1 MFDKIDQLC
10 VDTIRTLSIDT
21 IEAAN
26 SGHPGLPMG
35 AAPMAYILW
44 SKHLKIN
51 PETSDNWLN
60 RDRFVLSAGHG
71 SAMLYSLL
79 HLSGFQLTIEDLKS
93 FRQWGSKTPGH
104 PEVHHTDGVEATSGP
119 LGQGIAQAVG
129 IAMAEAHLSATFNR
143 PGYPVV
149 DHYTYALCGDGDLME
164 GVSQEASSLAGHWK
178 LGKLIVLYD
187 SNDIT
192 LDGPLVKT
200 FTESVAKRYEAL
212 GWQYLRVENGNDL
225 EAISQAI
232 DDAKTDTEHPT
243 LIEIKTVIGYGSVKE
258 GTSAIHGTPLDH
270 EDIRSTKEKYG
281 WRYPKFKVPK
291 EVMSRFN
298 EKITKFGASSEREWQ
313 RIFTKYNKLYPEMA
327 EKLMEFFSRKLPEKW
342 DENLPVYD
350 DGTYQSTRDT
360 SNEIIQVLS
369 DNLPS
374 LWGGSADLSSSN
386 KTMMASESDFEYN
399 NYVGRNI
406 WFGVREFGMAS
417 IMNGILLHG
426 GTQVYG
432 GTFFAFIDY
441 LRPALRM
448 SALQGLPAIYILT
461 HDSVA
466 VGEDGPTHEP
476 IEQLASIRC
485 MPNVHTIRPADANE
499 TVAAWRVAVESVST
513 PTILVLSRQKLP
525 VLNGTKD
532 LAFIGVERGAYV
544 LSPAKGKPE
553 GILIGTGSEVD
564 LAMKAQKILLE
575 QGKDVSVVSMP
586 SFELFEE
593 QDILYKESVFPSN
606 VTKRLAIEAGS
617 SFGWDRYANATITI
631 DHFGTSAPGDKI
643 LAEYGFTVEN
653 VVNMYSYLE

>member
-35 AAPMAYILW
+35 AAPMAYVLW

-143 PGYPVV
+143 PGYPVI

-258 GTSAIHGTPLDH
+258 GTSAIHGTPLDQ
-270 EDIRSTKEKYG
+270 EDIRSTKKKYG

-426 GTQVYG
+426 VTQVYG

-553 GILIGTGSEVD
+553 GIIIGTGSEVD

-617 SFGWDRYANATITI
+617 SFGWDRYAKATITI

-653 VVNMYSYLE
+653 VVSMYNYLE